1 MTYARREE
9 KEAQMAE
16 ESNPEFA
23 GHFPVI
29 VVDRANHAQV
39 SNGEQIVCMWPVELR
54 RYFKVYFRRSF

>member
-39 SNGEQIVCMWPVELR
+39 SNGEQIVWPMVMNV
-54 RYFKVYFRRSF
+54 KVYF